1 MSTQPPGYEELTA
14 CLNANNSDL
23 TAAECHAVLCGILS
37 CQTTLNADEWSRR
50 ILSGELEAEPGENP
64 VVSHIHEQDVEMVKR
79 LIADAMVQLED
90 PELGFFPLLPDDDD
104 SIEERSAALSE
115 WCHGYLYGLS
125 LGGLKEFKQLSEQ
138 AQEFAQDI
146 VEISGLEVASE
157 DTEANE
163 EAFFE
168 VVEYLRMGVLMM
180 RDEISPPDAA
190 PAGTKSEQPNT
201 TVH

>member
-1 MSTQPPGYEELTA
+1 MSTQPPEYEELTA
-14 CLNANNSDL
+14 CLNANHSDL
-23 TAAECHAVLCGILS
+23 TAAECHAVVCGILS
-37 CQTTLNADEWSRR
+37 CQSSLNGDEWSRR

-64 VVSHIHEQDVEMVKR
+64 IGSHLHEQDVEMVKR
-79 LIADAMVQLED
+79 LITETTTQLDD

-125 LGGLKEFKQLSEQ
+125 LGGLKEFKHLSEQ
-138 AQEFAQDI
+138 AQEFARDI

-157 DTEANE
+157 ESEANE

-180 RDEISPPDAA
+180 RDEILPSDNA
-190 PAGTKSEQPNT
+190 PAKGEPPHRTI
-201 TVH
+201 H